1 MTNAMIIF
9 NESIRLMEAGKI
21 RGTGRFVEVEDQD
34 GKKKQLEIP
43 EAIHTYNAWKELG
56 FQVQKGQK
64 AVAQFTIWKFT
75 AGKRTEAETEEA
87 AEEIPGKMFL
97 KKASFFSAAQVQAI
111 V

>member
-9 NESIRLMEAGKI
+9 NESVKLMEAGKI
-21 RGTGRFVEVEDQD
+21 RGTGRFVEVEDQN
-34 GKKKQLEIP
+34 GNKQQLELP

-64 AVAQFTIWKFT
+64 AVGQFTIWKYA
-75 AGKRTEAETEEA
+75 AGKHTDAEAEEATEEA
-87 AEEIPGKMFL
+87 PGRMFL

-111 V
+111 A